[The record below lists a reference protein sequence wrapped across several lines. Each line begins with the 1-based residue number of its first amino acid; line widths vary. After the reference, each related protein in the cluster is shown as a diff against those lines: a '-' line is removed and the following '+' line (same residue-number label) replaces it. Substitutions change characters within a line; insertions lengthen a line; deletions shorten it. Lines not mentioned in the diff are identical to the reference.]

1 MCGEC
6 SGATLVNP
14 QLVLVYKIGRV
25 VEANAST
32 GADATARDSD
42 TQMRFSRARPTDEH
56 DIALVGE
63 ESPGG
68 EIADQR
74 LVDRGV
80 GELEVRDLLGERQL
94 GDRHLILDR
103 AGRSEEHTSELQS
116 LMRIS
121 YAVLCLKK
129 KKKR

>member
-1 MCGEC
+1 MRISDWSSDVC
-6 SGATLVNP
+6 SSDLNLHLEP
-14 QLVLVYKIGRV
+14 VYKIGRV

-103 AGRSEEHTSELQS
+103 AGMLVGDQIGRAH
-116 LMRIS
+116 
-121 YAVLCLKK
+121 V
-129 KKKR
+129 